1 MIKVSHLTKSYG
13 TTKAV
18 DDISFTMQP
27 GHIYGLLGPN
37 GAGKTTTMNMMTG
50 YLGTSS
56 GTVTI
61 DGYDIFKDQKNA
73 KKRIGYLP
81 EVPPLYL
88 EMTVLEYLVFVIE
101 LKGIP
106 RKEREKELK
115 RVVKTASLKEMEN
128 RLIRNLSK
136 GYRQRVGFAAAIVG
150 NPKFIILDE
159 PTVGLDPRQLNEFRQ
174 QLEEM
179 KKDHI
184 ILLSSHILSEVNEV
198 CDYIFIISQGKL
210 ILSEKTSELC
220 RHFESRRHLN
230 IHGIGD
236 GEAARMA
243 LLDIPVISEVKV
255 IQEAGKKEA
264 NLEVEFVG
272 NQDIRARVSEL
283 LMELHFAIVEMK
295 EEGQSLEDV
304 FLQLTDKKA
313 KDKNA
318 EESDQ
323 ASSKGLN
330 LEELDDSKEEDSSAD
345 KDNKKKKSGFGLKK
359 RREVDEK

>member
-106 RKEREKELK
+106 RKEREEELK
-115 RVVKTASLKEMEN
+115 RVVKTASLEDMEN

-210 ILSEKTSELC
+210 ILSEKTSELS
-220 RHFESRRHLN
+220 RRFESRRHLN
-230 IHGIGD
+230 IQGIGD
-236 GEAARMA
+236 GEAARMT

-272 NQDIRARVSEL
+272 NQDIRPRVSEL

-304 FLQLTDKKA
+304 FLQLTD
-313 KDKNA
+313 NF
-318 EESDQ
+318 E
-323 ASSKGLN
+323 
-330 LEELDDSKEEDSSAD
+330 
-345 KDNKKKKSGFGLKK
+345 LKK
-359 RREVDEK
+359 CKEVDEE

>member
-106 RKEREKELK
+106 RKEREEELK
-115 RVVKTASLKEMEN
+115 RVVKTASLEDMEN

-210 ILSEKTSELC
+210 IL
-220 RHFESRRHLN
+220 
-230 IHGIGD
+230 
-236 GEAARMA
+236 
-243 LLDIPVISEVKV
+243 
-255 IQEAGKKEA
+255 
-264 NLEVEFVG
+264 
-272 NQDIRARVSEL
+272 
-283 LMELHFAIVEMK
+283 
-295 EEGQSLEDV
+295 
-304 FLQLTDKKA
+304 
-313 KDKNA
+313 
-318 EESDQ
+318 
-323 ASSKGLN
+323 
-330 LEELDDSKEEDSSAD
+330 
-345 KDNKKKKSGFGLKK
+345 
-359 RREVDEK
+359 

>member
-106 RKEREKELK
+106 RKEREEELK
-115 RVVKTASLKEMEN
+115 RVVKTASLEDMEN

-198 CDYIFIISQGKL
+198 CDYIFIISQY
-210 ILSEKTSELC
+210 
-220 RHFESRRHLN
+220 F
-230 IHGIGD
+230 
-236 GEAARMA
+236 
-243 LLDIPVISEVKV
+243 
-255 IQEAGKKEA
+255 
-264 NLEVEFVG
+264 
-272 NQDIRARVSEL
+272 
-283 LMELHFAIVEMK
+283 
-295 EEGQSLEDV
+295 
-304 FLQLTDKKA
+304 
-313 KDKNA
+313 
-318 EESDQ
+318 
-323 ASSKGLN
+323 
-330 LEELDDSKEEDSSAD
+330 
-345 KDNKKKKSGFGLKK
+345 
-359 RREVDEK
+359 